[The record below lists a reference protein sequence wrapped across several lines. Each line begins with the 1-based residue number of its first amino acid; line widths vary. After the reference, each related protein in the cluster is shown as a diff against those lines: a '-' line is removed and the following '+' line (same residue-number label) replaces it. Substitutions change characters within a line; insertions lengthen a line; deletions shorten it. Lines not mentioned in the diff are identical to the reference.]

1 MNAFHHLK
9 RDLIDGARFNLTVD
23 SMTTRV
29 LVEAIRSF
37 QMARGHLRSE
47 LIGKDAAF
55 DISWRRSCRY
65 DTDWK
70 NPIQARVEDG
80 VLYATFGFEN
90 EDQYGG
96 TYKYEEEF
104 SVPVF
109 EILAF
114 FDGGNAW
121 KKRVRDDLVAAVD
134 REVERLAADLELKRA
149 ALVRIKETDVSA

>member
-37 QMARGHLRSE
+37 QMARATLRLG
-47 LIGKDAAF
+47 LIVRDKAF
-55 DISWRRSCRY
+55 DIGWTYSTPYR
-65 DTDWK
+65 TDWRK
-70 NPIQARVEDG
+70 PIRARVEG
-80 VLYATFGFEN
+80 GILYATFDYEDD
-90 EDQYGG
+90 DQYGG
-96 TYKYEEEF
+96 TYEYEEEF
-104 SVPVF
+104 SVLVF

-121 KKRVRDDLVAAVD
+121 KARVRDDLAAAVD
-134 REVERLAADLELKRA
+134 KEVEQLAADLELKRA
-149 ALVRIKETDVSA
+149 ALVRIKETDILA